1 MIYNNFSNWYKK
13 VLINTENK
21 IKEIWLK
28 DLRVEDVFLEV
39 LNIWEN
45 WIKEIF
51 NLYGINEKLALEIIN
66 KWIFNEKI
74 DARKWIYSWLNKNF
88 KDIILW
94 SVKIAASFSKEKASL
109 EDLLLS
115 MLKNDVWLSKLLDYV
130 WINPSDLEQNL
141 EDLNKI
147 WSIDWLAKWNIINW
161 SIEDWMNKL
170 IWAITENLFIWMEDV
185 ETPFDNNKNPN
196 DKKQKKES
204 ETPALDFFSTD
215 LTAEARAG
223 KLDRVIWRADEIER
237 LIAILNRKTK
247 NNPCLVWD
255 PWVGKTAVIEWLATR
270 IVNWDVP
277 FSMKDKKIFALDMS
291 MLVAW
296 TKYRWEFEARIK
308 QIIEEAS
315 KVENEVILFI
325 DEIHTIIWA
334 WSGEWTLDA
343 SNILK
348 PAMWRWKI
356 RVIWATTL
364 TEYQKYIEKDSAL
377 ERRFQK
383 INVLEPSREIALEII
398 SWLKDVFEEYHNL
411 NILPGAV
418 EESVNLSMRYI
429 TDRYLPDKAIDLI
442 DEACS
447 LKSMKYNIDEE
458 EIIKLKEKVAELQK
472 KIEQAVVNSQYK
484 KAVWLK
490 QEQKDLEEKIQTLKR
505 KFSIPKEK
513 RLNVDASDIQKV
525 LSIATWI
532 PTENLSSKEIEKLK
546 LLPSNLKSKIIWQ
559 DDAIDSIIKSIM
571 RSKAWIWNPNRP
583 LWSFLF
589 LWPTWVWKT
598 ELVKILS
605 KEFYWNETSL
615 IKIDMSEYSD
625 KTSANKL
632 IWASAWYVWYEEWWL
647 LTEKVRK
654 KPYSIVLFDEIEKW
668 DLEVY
673 NLLLQILEDWILTD
687 NKWRKINFKNTIIV
701 MTSNIWQDE
710 FKEKASMIWFNISD
724 TEEEKVMQDF
734 GKAREKI
741 IWNLSE
747 YFPTEFIN
755 RIDKI
760 VVFNPLDKDKIK
772 KIVKL
777 QLDELANRLKLK
789 SIDLIYDIKIIN
801 SITKKVYNPEFWARE
816 VRRFI
821 INNIEDQ
828 IAEILIWWTKK
839 TDIFELIIEKDKIIV
854 KNK

>member
-74 DARKWIYSWLNKNF
+74 DVRKWIYSWLNKNF

-147 WSIDWLAKWNIINW
+147 WSTDWLTKWNVMNW

-170 IWAITENLFIWMEDV
+170 IWAITENLFMWMEDV
-185 ETPFDNNKNPN
+185 ETPFDNNKNSN
-196 DKKQKKES
+196 NTKKKES

-215 LTAEARAG
+215 LTAEAREW
-223 KLDRVIWRADEIER
+223 KLDRVIWREDEIER

-255 PWVGKTAVIEWLATR
+255 PWVGKTAVIEWLAMK
-270 IVNWDVP
+270 IVKWEVP

-296 TKYRWEFEARIK
+296 TKYRWEFESRIK

-411 NILPGAV
+411 NILPDAV

-458 EIIKLKEKVAELQK
+458 EIVKLKEKVAGLQK

-490 QEQKDLEEKIQTLKR
+490 QEQKDLEDKIQTLKR

-546 LLPSNLKSKIIWQ
+546 LLPSNLKSKIVWQ

-710 FKEKASMIWFNISD
+710 FKEKANMIWFNISE

-734 GKAREKI
+734 EKAREKI

-777 QLDELANRLKLK
+777 QLDELANRLKTK
-789 SIDLIYDIKIIN
+789 NIDLVYNLKIIN
-801 SITKKVYNPEFWARE
+801 NITKKVYNPEFWARE

-828 IAEILIWWTKK
+828 IAEILIWWNKK
-839 TDIFELIIEKDKIIV
+839 TNTFDLIIEKDQIIV

>member
-1 MIYNNFSNWYKK
+1 MIYNNFSNGYKK

-21 IKEIWLK
+21 IKEIGLK

-39 LNIWEN
+39 LNIGEN
-45 WIKEIF
+45 GIKEIF

-66 KWIFNEKI
+66 KGIFNEKI
-74 DARKWIYSWLNKNF
+74 DARKGIYSGLNKNF
-88 KDIILW
+88 KDIILG

-130 WINPSDLEQNL
+130 GINPSDLEQNL

-147 WSIDWLAKWNIINW
+147 GSIDGLAKGNIING
-161 SIEDWMNKL
+161 SIEDGMNKL
-170 IWAITENLFIWMEDV
+170 IGAITENLFIGMEDV

-223 KLDRVIWRADEIER
+223 KLDRVIGRADEIER

-247 NNPCLVWD
+247 NNPCLVGD
-255 PWVGKTAVIEWLATR
+255 PGVGKTAVIEGLATR
-270 IVNWDVP
+270 IVNGDVP

-291 MLVAW
+291 MLVAG
-296 TKYRWEFEARIK
+296 TKYRGEFEARIK

-325 DEIHTIIWA
+325 DEIHTIIGA
-334 WSGEWTLDA
+334 GSGEGTLDA

-348 PAMWRWKI
+348 PAMGRGKI
-356 RVIWATTL
+356 RVIGATTL

-398 SWLKDVFEEYHNL
+398 SGLKDVFEEYHNL

-484 KAVWLK
+484 KAVGLK

-525 LSIATWI
+525 LSIATGI

-546 LLPSNLKSKIIWQ
+546 LLPSNLKSKIIGQ

-571 RSKAWIWNPNRP
+571 RSKAGIGNPNRP
-583 LWSFLF
+583 LGSFLF
-589 LWPTWVWKT
+589 LGPTGVGKT

-605 KEFYWNETSL
+605 KEFYGNETSL

-632 IWASAWYVWYEEWWL
+632 IGASAGYVGYEEGGL

-654 KPYSIVLFDEIEKW
+654 KPYSIVLFDEIEKG

-673 NLLLQILEDWILTD
+673 NLLLQILEDGILTD
-687 NKWRKINFKNTIIV
+687 NKGRKINFKNTIIV
-701 MTSNIWQDE
+701 MTSNIGQDE
-710 FKEKASMIWFNISD
+710 FKEKASMIGFNISD

-741 IWNLSE
+741 IGNLSE

-801 SITKKVYNPEFWARE
+801 SITKKVYNPEFGARE

-828 IAEILIWWTKK
+828 IAEILIGGTKK